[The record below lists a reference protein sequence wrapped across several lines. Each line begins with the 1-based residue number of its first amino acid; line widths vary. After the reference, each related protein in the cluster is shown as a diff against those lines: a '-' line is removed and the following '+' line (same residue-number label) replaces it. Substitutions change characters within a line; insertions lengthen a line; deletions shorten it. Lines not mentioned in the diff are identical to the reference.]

1 MGKDKFSVKRKRKI
15 KMWKEVI
22 ICGVIII
29 TIFIGNQITQNY
41 SVETIEE
48 LTKQLEELKKEMYQK
63 QENVDSEKN
72 NEKMDDNQLDSA
84 DCGRW
89 THAGWRADRGRPAKH
104 RPVCAANA
112 HLLRRSDRNSPHRGQ
127 CRCSAHQGVR
137 QRGGNHHRHAGKPPL

>member
-1 MGKDKFSVKRKRKI
+1 
-15 KMWKEVI
+15 MWKEVI

-72 NEKMDDNQLDSA
+72 NEKMDDIFKQWNERHDKLAYYIEHDELEKVETNLTSLKSYIKSNEYAEAVSELDKSVFVL
-84 DCGRW
+84 
-89 THAGWRADRGRPAKH
+89 KH
-104 RPVCAANA
+104 IEDKYVFN
-112 HLLRRSDRNSPHRGQ
+112 LQN
-127 CRCSAHQGVR
+127 VF
-137 QRGGNHHRHAGKPPL
+137 